1 MKASAATIKLW
12 NLLRQRP
19 ATYTDT
25 EIKRD
30 LNVMSKSALLRAVD
44 ELEEAGLIT
53 TEVEDE

>member
-1 MKASAATIKLW
+1 MKASETAVRLW

-30 LNVMSKSALLRAVD
+30 LNATSKTKLLQAVA
-44 ELEEAGLIT
+44 ELEDAGLIT